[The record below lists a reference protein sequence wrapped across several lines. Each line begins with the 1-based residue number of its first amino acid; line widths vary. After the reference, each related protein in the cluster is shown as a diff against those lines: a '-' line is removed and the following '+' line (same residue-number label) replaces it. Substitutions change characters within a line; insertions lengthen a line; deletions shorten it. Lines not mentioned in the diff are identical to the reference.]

1 MAGLLLRKNN
11 LEQLHSQGMM
21 EDWSL
26 ADEPTAPREPRAPTA
41 PATASTGHCRHRLH
55 GTITEPWNAWL
66 GRDLQAHLVPSP
78 CHGHLP
84 PDQAALPGLEPF
96 QCTTTLGTGSH
107 HPCSNKYLPN
117 ISSKPTPPAF
127 LSFNCLSSYK
137 KFAFLSIIRK
147 TPRLEYF
154 Y

>member
-1 MAGLLLRKNN
+1 MSPQHPESQEHQQHLPQRPRGTAG
-11 LEQLHSQGMM
+11 
-21 EDWSL
+21 
-26 ADEPTAPREPRAPTA
+26 
-41 PATASTGHCRHRLH
+41 TGSM
-55 GTITEPWNAWL
+55 
-66 GRDLQAHLVPSP
+66 VPSQN
-78 CHGHLP
+78 HGMPGWEGTFKPTSFHP
-84 PDQAALPGLEPF
+84 PAMGTFHQTRLLYLALNPSRDG